1 MPLLVW
7 LAAAWLALIV
17 LGWSWLVTAA
27 RADRY
32 EARRARGKGPAD
44 PG

>member
-1 MPLLVW
+1 MPLLIW
-7 LAAAWLALIV
+7 LAVAWLAMIV

-27 RADRY
+27 RADRCQ
-32 EARRARGKGPAD
+32 ARNARGEGPPD